1 MIELSLLQIIVLSI
15 IQAVTEFLPISSSAH
30 LLLPSK
36 VLGWPDQG
44 IIFDVAVHFA
54 TLLAVLVYFREQ
66 FLKISFYYSKI
77 FLYLIL
83 STVPIMLIVLIVEG
97 VGDYRWS
104 ITSIAIANILFA
116 LLLYVSERFNTN
128 MYENKNMTAQHA
140 LFIGVFQAF
149 SLISGA
155 SRSGTAITG
164 SMLLGYKKTD
174 AAKYSLML
182 SIPTIL
188 GALVFSIKEIGTLTE
203 DVYILTTFIAF
214 LTTFTVSYFSISVFL
229 NLVNRLGYT
238 PFIVY
243 RIMLGIILL
252 WLT

>member
-1 MIELSLLQIIVLSI
+1 MCIR
-15 IQAVTEFLPISSSAH
+15 
-30 LLLPSK
+30 
-36 VLGWPDQG
+36 D
-44 IIFDVAVHFA
+44 
-54 TLLAVLVYFREQ
+54 R
-66 FLKISFYYSKI
+66 
-77 FLYLIL
+77 
-83 STVPIMLIVLIVEG
+83 
-97 VGDYRWS
+97 
-104 ITSIAIANILFA
+104 
-116 LLLYVSERFNTN
+116 
-128 MYENKNMTAQHA
+128 
-140 LFIGVFQAF
+140 
-149 SLISGA
+149 
-155 SRSGTAITG
+155 
-164 SMLLGYKKTD
+164 LLGYKKTD

-188 GALVFSIKEIGTLTE
+188 GALVFSIKEIETLTE

>member
-1 MIELSLLQIIVLSI
+1 MELSLLQIIVLSI

-44 IIFDVAVHFA
+44 IIFDITVHFA

-66 FLKISFYYSKI
+66 FLKISFYCSKI

-83 STVPIMLIVLIVEG
+83 STIPIMLIVLSVDEI
-97 VGDYRWS
+97 GDYRWS
-104 ITSIAIANILFA
+104 IVSIATANIVFA
-116 LLLYVSERFNTN
+116 LLLYVSERFNSN
-128 MYENKNMTAQHA
+128 IFENKDMTAKHA
-140 LFIGVFQAF
+140 VPIGFFQAF

-164 SMLLGYKKTD
+164 SMFLGYKKTD

-188 GALVFSIKEIGTLTE
+188 GALIFSLKEIGTLKV
-203 DVYILTTFIAF
+203 DIDILATFMAF
-214 LTTFTVSYFSISVFL
+214 LATFTISYFSISVFL
-229 NLVNRLGYT
+229 NLVKRLGYA
-238 PFIVY
+238 PFIAY
-243 RIMLGIILL
+243 RIILGIVLL